1 MTTVVEQPG
10 GDVTEPGRG
19 GKGWLMVGLGVGAAA
34 VIGGGAYA
42 AVQVMGSQGEQPDSV
57 LPASAAAY
65 FRVDVD
71 PSMGTK
77 VAAVRFFQGL
87 DPEAQA
93 RLESGEWREYVWE
106 KLAEEGDVPAELD
119 YETDIEPWLGDRAG
133 VAVIPHGEEEPLVAV
148 AMQVKD
154 GEAALAT
161 LDRIRADAEASAD
174 DEGFDYY
181 LDGDYVVLTEAG
193 QVDLVRAAA
202 EQGTLDEHEAYT
214 QDMADLG
221 DAGVAS
227 FWMDMARAAELDEAA
242 LDGVA
247 ALGGPGA
254 ALDEELTD
262 EQKAIFSG
270 RTAGALR
277 LSADAIEIHGLAH
290 GNQAFAM
297 PSGDSSHL
305 VLDLPADTAAAL
317 SLENGADWVQA
328 AWDFYSTIDPETVQG
343 FADDAASSGFTLPD
357 DLKTALGDSMTL
369 AVGPGLVEAIEAMS
383 STEAMAMPELPVVY
397 RVQTDTTAVQTLL
410 ADNGVPPAL
419 LAQRTDE
426 GVLTLGLVQGYVDSV
441 ASAEGRLGDEGA
453 FTAAVADAADAD
465 QVLYVNVNEFEA
477 DYLPLIEDEDARTA
491 LEKLGAVGWSTV
503 VTGAD
508 ESRFTLRF
516 VADEE

>member
-10 GDVTEPGRG
+10 GDVTEPGRA

-34 VIGGGAYA
+34 VIGGGAFA
-42 AVQVMGSQGEQPDSV
+42 AVQFMGSQGEQPDTV

-71 PSMGTK
+71 PSVGTK

-106 KLAEEGDVPAELD
+106 KLTEEGDVPADLD

-154 GEAALAT
+154 GDAALAT
-161 LDRIRADAEASAD
+161 LDKIKADAEATD
-174 DEGFDYY
+174 DEGFDHY
-181 LDGDYVVLTEAG
+181 LDGDYVVLTQAG
-193 QVDLVRAAA
+193 QADLVRAAA
-202 EQGTLDEHEAYT
+202 EQGTLDEHDAYT

-227 FWMDMARAAELDEAA
+227 FWVDMARAAELDEAA
-242 LDGVA
+242 FAEAA
-247 ALGGPGA
+247 ALGAPGS
-254 ALDEELTD
+254 ALNDDLTD
-262 EQKAIFSG
+262 EQKAILSG
-270 RTAGALR
+270 RAAGALR
-277 LSADAIEIHGLAH
+277 LSADAIEIHGLTH
-290 GNQAFAM
+290 GNQSFAM
-297 PSGDSSHL
+297 PSGDSSRL
-305 VLDLPADTAAAL
+305 VLDLPADTAAAF

-328 AWDFYSTIDPETVQG
+328 AWDFYTKVDPDMVQG
-343 FADDAASSGFTLPD
+343 FADDAASSGVTMPD
-357 DLKTALGDSMTL
+357 DLKSVLGDSMTL
-369 AVGPGLVEAIEAMS
+369 AVGPGLVEAVQAMS
-383 STEAMAMPELPVVY
+383 STEAMSMPELPVVY
-397 RVQTDTTAVQTLL
+397 RVETDTTAVQTLL
-410 ADNGVPPAL
+410 SDNGVPPTM

-441 ASAEGRLGDEGA
+441 ASPEGRLGDDAA
-453 FTAAVADAADAD
+453 FKATVADAADAD
-465 QVLYVNVNEFEA
+465 QVFYVNVNEYES
-477 DYLPLIEDEDARTA
+477 DYLPLVEDEDARTA
-491 LEKLGAVGWSTV
+491 LEKLRAVGWSTV

-516 VADEE
+516 VADDE